1 MKKALQKLAIAWIAL
16 MGIVGINRERLG
28 RNEEKD
34 DKAPQQKEIMLDEF
48 EVASFHNS

>member
-16 MGIVGINRERLG
+16 MGIIGINKERLG

-48 EVASFHNS
+48 EVASYHNS